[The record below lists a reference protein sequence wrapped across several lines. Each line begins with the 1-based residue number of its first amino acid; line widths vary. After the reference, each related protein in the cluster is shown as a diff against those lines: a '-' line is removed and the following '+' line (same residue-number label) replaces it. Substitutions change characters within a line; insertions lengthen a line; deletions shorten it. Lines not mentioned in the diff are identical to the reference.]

1 MAFSYQLIKTMTKL
15 EKETKQQLYVFI
27 KNDEIPD
34 NSARIHLHAGM
45 TFQLS
50 YHTVQLQAWH
60 LHCAIIP
67 LIGLMMTNHVR

>member
-1 MAFSYQLIKTMTKL
+1 MRKINKGRLRSGTKLDDMAFSYQLIKTMTKL
-15 EKETKQQLYVFI
+15 EKETRQQLYVFI

-50 YHTVQLQAWH
+50 YHTVQLQA
-60 LHCAIIP
+60 
-67 LIGLMMTNHVR
+67 